1 MNRVKSA
8 LVVLSLV
15 LVGILASGCMQISQE
30 VKVNRDG
37 TGMMVETVKF
47 SPSVMEIVK
56 GFAESMMD
64 LGKEKQKK
72 ISRENFFP
80 EEQFRE
86 KAKQMGEGV
95 EFLSREVKDF
105 EEEMVGYV
113 ATYKISDIDKFILN
127 PQEAEEEQMM
137 KKPGTNTPITFR
149 FNKGKGSSSLQIRQ
163 HFAEHEKKKEKKIEK
178 EAQEKEESTQADE
191 EQLAQLIEMMKGMRM
206 QIVIECGEEI
216 ETTNAD
222 WWDKNRII
230 LLDFDVE
237 QLLSHPDK
245 LQMLSKME
253 KPKTKEDFKK
263 LLQGIEGI
271 KFNLDEE
278 IEVKFR

>member
-1 MNRVKSA
+1 MNRVK
-8 LVVLSLV
+8 LVLAV
-15 LVGILASGCMQISQE
+15 LVGILTSGCMQISQE
-30 VKVNRDG
+30 VQVNRDG

-47 SPSVMEIVK
+47 SPSAMEIIK
-56 GFAESMMD
+56 GFTQSMMD
-64 LGKEKQKK
+64 LEEGKSGQKK

-80 EEQFRE
+80 EEQFKE

-95 EFLSREVKDF
+95 EFLSREVKEF
-105 EEEMVGYV
+105 KEGMVGYV
-113 ATYKISDIDKFILN
+113 ATYKISSIDKFILN
-127 PQEAEEEQMM
+127 PREEEQMM
-137 KKPGTNTPITFR
+137 KKPGTNTPITFH
-149 FNKGKGSSSLQIRQ
+149 FNKGKRSSSLQIRQ
-163 HFAEHEKKKEKKIEK
+163 HFAEDEKKEEEEIEK
-178 EAQEKEESTQADE
+178 EAREREESTQADE
-191 EQLAQLIEMMKGMRM
+191 KQLAQLMEMMKGMRM

-230 LLDFDVE
+230 LLDFDVT

-245 LQMLSKME
+245 LQMLSQME

-278 IEVKFR
+278 IEVEFR